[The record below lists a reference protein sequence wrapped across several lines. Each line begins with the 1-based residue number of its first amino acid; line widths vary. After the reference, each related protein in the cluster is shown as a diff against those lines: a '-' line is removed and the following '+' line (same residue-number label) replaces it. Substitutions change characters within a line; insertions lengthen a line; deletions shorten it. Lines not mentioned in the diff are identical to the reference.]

1 MARYNFQWTK
11 VLVWACTVCAVLALF
26 LLGLARMWCQSES
39 DEEPSFTIDSEEI
52 SGTESVPV
60 IEFELW
66 KKKKFARLPNT
77 FWQSHLS
84 GDAFWNKHQAVIDY
98 HFNPLLSHHDG
109 DIDVDSPFYESLLPQ
124 SFSEVS
130 EFVGTMQLPE
140 MLQDFVSSM
149 HRRDYSTLIQP
160 NGLCGA
166 GATDEK
172 EAPLLLLAI
181 KSTDLHFENRQA
193 IRETWGQAGWV
204 SGQNRKR
211 KGSGGYVRRIFL
223 MASNGQPPSSELLAE
238 SELYGDILQW
248 DFKDTFFNL
257 SLKDVLLWKWFS
269 RYCSKTRFVFKG
281 DDDVFVNTVKTITYL
296 RDQLQR
302 PQAEKSMKTFMVG
315 YVIGGTSPIRDD
327 SSKYFIPENF
337 YTGVFPAYPCG
348 GGFLYSGVLA
358 KRLYQVSKRV
368 HLFPIDDAFVGMCMI
383 RLNIFP
389 IHHPAFL
396 IYGFPGKDE
405 EAMCSYHTMLM
416 IHKRSPSE
424 MTDLWARVRKTE
436 EECWDAP
443 LRNVYIAQHL

>member
-1 MARYNFQWTK
+1 MARLYCRWRRV
-11 VLVWACTVCAVLALF
+11 VLCVCTLFTSLVLLF
-26 LLGLARMWCQSES
+26 LYVGILVTMGMV
-39 DEEPSFTIDSEEI
+39 DTTT
-52 SGTESVPV
+52 SGTDRDHFIAPGASRNNGYAPCSQ
-60 IEFELW
+60 
-66 KKKKFARLPNT
+66 T
-77 FWQSHLS
+77 FWQNNQH
-84 GDAFWNKHQAVIDY
+84 GNAFWNNLQLVVDY
-98 HFNPLLSHHDG
+98 RFNPIMSLHNS
-109 DIDVDSPFYESLLPQ
+109 SRSCNKRTFYESVRRQ
-124 SFSEVS
+124 SFSKVKGMLNSDE
-130 EFVGTMQLPE
+130 LPE

-181 KSTDLHFENRQA
+181 KSTDLNFENRQA

-204 SGQNRKR
+204 SGQNSKR

-238 SELYGDILQW
+238 STLYGDILQW

-269 RYCSKTRFVFKG
+269 RYCSRTRFVFKG
-281 DDDVFVNTVKTITYL
+281 DDDVFVNTVKMITYL

-302 PQAEKSMKTFMVG
+302 PQAEKRMKTFMVG

-327 SSKYFIPENF
+327 SSKYFIPDNF
-337 YTGVFPAYPCG
+337 YTGVYPAYPCG

-368 HLFPIDDAFVGMCMI
+368 HLFPIDDAYIGMCMI

-405 EAMCSYHTMLM
+405 EAQCSYHTMLM

-424 MTDLWARVRKTE
+424 MPDLWAHLRKTE